1 MSSAISQLSCFSSIN
16 RSVQLRT
23 RFYARPNKVFIV
35 RSIDGHGTDASNS
48 ETKTASLY
56 TADDSKSLNGRMEK
70 SHPIIQENVAGEAMN
85 AHIQEQVVSQPKR
98 AAKIH
103 DFCLGI
109 PFGGLVLSG
118 GLVGFIFSRNL
129 ATLSTGVLFGASLLV
144 LSTVSMRVWRQGK
157 SSLPFIL
164 GQAVL
169 SASLLWKN
177 FQTYTLTRKIFPT
190 GFNAVISA
198 AMLCFY
204 FYVVLSGGNPA
215 PKKMKLPTAAPP

>member
-16 RSVQLRT
+16 RRLHLRT
-23 RFYARPNKVFIV
+23 RSYARPNMVFIV
-35 RSIDGHGTDASNS
+35 RSIDGHGTDVSNS
-48 ETKTASLY
+48 ESKTALRY
-56 TADDSKSLNGRMEK
+56 TEDDLKSLNARMEK
-70 SHPIIQENVAGEAMN
+70 SHSITQEHIAGEDMN
-85 AHIQEQVVSQPKR
+85 EPIQEQVVSQPKR

-118 GLVGFIFSRNL
+118 GLVGFILSKNL
-129 ATLSTGVLFGASLLV
+129 STLSTGVLFGASLLV
-144 LSTVSMRVWRQGK
+144 LSTVSLKVWRRGK
-157 SSLPFIL
+157 SSSPFIL

-190 GFNAVISA
+190 GFNAIISA

-204 FYVVLSGGNPA
+204 FYVVLSGDGMP
-215 PKKMKLPTAAPP
+215 